1 MKTEWLI
8 LADHVDVVGNKLYL
22 NGGGWDILTVNSG
35 FPVQQTLGVA
45 AAFSVPWNE
54 TNQRNNVEIEI
65 VTGDGLTLTKAA
77 GQLEVGRPPGLPAGQ
92 SQRAQI
98 AVNVTLLLDKPGTYE
113 IITRIEGQEDARTHF
128 NVVPGPILIM
138 QQHQEGAA

>member
-22 NGGGWDILTVNSG
+22 NGGGWDVLTVNSD
-35 FPVQQTLGVA
+35 FPVQQVLGLA

-54 TNQRNNVEIEI
+54 TNQRRNVEIEV
-65 VTGDGLTLTKAA
+65 VTADGASLAKAA

-92 SQRAQI
+92 PQRAQL
-98 AVNVTLLLDKPGTYE
+98 AVNMTLALEKAGTYE
-113 IITRIEGQEDARTHF
+113 IITRIDGQEDVRTHF
-128 NVVPGPILIM
+128 NVVPGPMLLM
-138 QQHQEGAA
+138 KQAQEGAV